1 MKSYEYYLNKLKKKI
16 DNNDKFIIVT
26 ILISSIINYLYLLTH
41 NCLSHDGLFN
51 GPIYQSGEWEMAL
64 GRPMLIFIDKLRGG
78 LVTSSIIFFVG
89 LICICLTMM
98 LIKRIFKIDKKAL
111 LFLLSILLVSFPTI
125 VDGALY
131 IYCFDGYCISM
142 LFATLSAFLI
152 TKRKYILSIFFIVCS
167 LSLYQAYISLTVS
180 LIVVYFILQLLD
192 GKGSIKEIVK
202 SIFVVFLGMI
212 SYFLC
217 LKVGMSIL
225 NRSLADYK
233 GADSIGLNMFFDIP
247 RNIFK
252 CYNDFFSYL
261 FGNNILLNS
270 YFKRN
275 IYNLIILF
283 IMALVIIFRM
293 IKLKKIQSLFVVFG
307 LLFIPISICIMDLIA
322 TDTNIICLTSI
333 GFYSLYVLAILVID
347 RYSYFNL
354 FKNVC
359 VIVFGVLIFTL
370 FLSDNAEFMARQDVH
385 NNFYYNTSIAL
396 NKAVLLDEYSD
407 DMDWMFNSIYYYS
420 SSLNKMSLGF
430 VSIQNESYNN
440 FRGLEGIRIFY
451 ERYFGKRINL
461 VDYDKYFKIINTSEY
476 KSMKIGDVKIIDNVI
491 VVKTSDFNY

>member
-1 MKSYEYYLNKLKKKI
+1 M
-16 DNNDKFIIVT
+16 
-26 ILISSIINYLYLLTH
+26 
-41 NCLSHDGLFN
+41 
-51 GPIYQSGEWEMAL
+51 
-64 GRPMLIFIDKLRGG
+64 
-78 LVTSSIIFFVG
+78 
-89 LICICLTMM
+89 
-98 LIKRIFKIDKKAL
+98 
-111 LFLLSILLVSFPTI
+111 
-125 VDGALY
+125 
-131 IYCFDGYCISM
+131 
-142 LFATLSAFLI
+142 
-152 TKRKYILSIFFIVCS
+152 
-167 LSLYQAYISLTVS
+167 
-180 LIVVYFILQLLD
+180 
-192 GKGSIKEIVK
+192 
-202 SIFVVFLGMI
+202 
-212 SYFLC
+212 
-217 LKVGMSIL
+217 
-225 NRSLADYK
+225 
-233 GADSIGLNMFFDIP
+233 
-247 RNIFK
+247 
-252 CYNDFFSYL
+252 
-261 FGNNILLNS
+261 
-270 YFKRN
+270 
-275 IYNLIILF
+275 
-283 IMALVIIFRM
+283 
-293 IKLKKIQSLFVVFG
+293 